1 MKTILWFFVVSSSN
15 ETAGMFVFKCCDIN
29 QALMERDQQMP
40 ARSAAGRS
48 RRRRR
53 GRWSWRSG
61 RCRRYRG
68 RRNRDWRKKGREWGK
83 QRKRH
88 AASLLPEH
96 FVKQLIQTFAIC
108 KGAQEKFQ
116 DDVPSPLLTHPQASE
131 VPLIFVLENRR
142 IRAVPKAIA
151 DGQGQALESWI
162 VMTRKRTGR
171 T

>member
-1 MKTILWFFVVSSSN
+1 MLRH
-15 ETAGMFVFKCCDIN
+15 N
-29 QALMERDQQMP
+29 QALWCKKGSTD
-40 ARSAAGRS
+40 ARAIRGLAEQEAPE
-48 RRRRR
+48 

-61 RCRRYRG
+61 RRRRYRR